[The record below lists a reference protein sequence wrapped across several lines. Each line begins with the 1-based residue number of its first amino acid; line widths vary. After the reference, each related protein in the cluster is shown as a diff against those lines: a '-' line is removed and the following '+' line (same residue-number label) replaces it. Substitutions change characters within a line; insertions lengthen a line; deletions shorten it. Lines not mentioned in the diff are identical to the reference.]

1 MNILCRCKA
10 PTPLFAVYAKDGRI
24 MMQTD
29 SPACVPPPDILKA
42 LKAAGYKI
50 KERKQ

>member
-10 PTPLFAVYAKDGRI
+10 PAPLFAVYAKDGRI

-29 SPACVPPPDILKA
+29 SPACVPPPDILTA
-42 LKAAGYKI
+42 LNAAGYKS

>member
-1 MNILCRCKA
+1 MNSPCRCKA
-10 PTPLFAVYAKDGRI
+10 PVPLFAVYAKDGRI
-24 MMQTD
+24 MMKTD